1 MIFNAM
7 SFRGS
12 TVLAISLIAAAG
24 CTTYEPH
31 GTLIEPP
38 MQVPDFTLESGTGDV
53 SRSDFEAKLVAMF
66 FGFTHC
72 PDICPDT
79 MARLAHALRQLDAD
93 EAAQIQVLLVS
104 VDPERDTPAAV
115 STYAERFHP
124 AFIGLSGPSE
134 AIADVA
140 SGYGIYHARVPLSD
154 EGDYTVDH
162 TPAVV
167 VLNRQGETVLIW
179 RHGIAPEDMAAD
191 LRFLLRRS

>member
-1 MIFNAM
+1 MTLRA
-7 SFRGS
+7 SR
-12 TVLAISLIAAAG
+12 VLLTSLIAVAG
-24 CTTYEPH
+24 CTAYEPH

-38 MQVPDFTLESGTGDV
+38 MRVPDFTLMSGAGDV
-53 SRSDFEAKLVAMF
+53 SRSDFEGKLVAMF
-66 FGFTHC
+66 FGFTYC

-93 EAAQIQVLLVS
+93 EAAQVQVLLVS

-124 AFIGLSGPSE
+124 GFIGLSGPSE
-134 AIADVA
+134 AIAEVA
-140 SGYGIYHARVPLSD
+140 SAYGIYHARVPLPAED
-154 EGDYTVDH
+154 DYTVDH
-162 TPAVV
+162 TTAVV

-191 LRFLLRRS
+191 LRFLLRR